1 MENRVYVYTRMAWGR
16 QMDSSDAP
24 AEWEDSL
31 PGWNENALVEMDA
44 ANWESSYWKLKVI
57 VGIIYFNYV
66 GKPCD
71 SRYLYLDMGVIVELL
86 RIHLLQNAALLIVV
100 LPKAVLLTMNR

>member
-1 MENRVYVYTRMAWGR
+1 ML
-16 QMDSSDAP
+16 S
-24 AEWEDSL
+24 
-31 PGWNENALVEMDA
+31 ALVY
-44 ANWESSYWKLKVI
+44 NSSSSIRSACTDELITI
-57 VGIIYFNYV
+57 VYFNYV